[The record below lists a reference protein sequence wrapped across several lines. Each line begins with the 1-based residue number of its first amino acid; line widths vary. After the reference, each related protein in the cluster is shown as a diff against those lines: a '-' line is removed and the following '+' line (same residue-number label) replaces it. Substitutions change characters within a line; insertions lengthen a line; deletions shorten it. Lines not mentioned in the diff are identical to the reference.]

1 MKEGQVESR
10 QGASLHASRHAS
22 HHASHYASRHT
33 CLKMNWTFVGSRM
46 EKAAMQSYIC

>member
-1 MKEGQVESR
+1 MKEGQVESQ

-22 HHASHYASRHT
+22 HHASRHT